1 MNAEKVVHPDRSGP
15 GFPNMR
21 PLPRAAF
28 AALGKHLWVNLRN
41 IRFEEQLL
49 FSELRPTGV
58 STGLPSKMAR
68 FMKSSLSLEDS
79 LQEAV
84 MEAIVMV
91 KKFVQVVCISAALT
105 LAASAADT
113 QKLDQRIAAAHAV
126 LHELMATPDKGIP
139 DDIAAKATC
148 VAVIPGFKKGAFIFG
163 GQYGQGVVSCRTG
176 HGWSAPA
183 FIQMTGASFGLQA
196 GGQSTDLVL
205 VAINHNGFQRLL
217 KDKVKLGGDVSV
229 AAGPVGR
236 NSQASTT
243 ELANAAL
250 LSYSRNKGIF
260 AGVDLTGDVVN
271 QNQDDTRAYYGKDVS
286 YEAILT
292 GRVPI
297 PPSARHFVRT
307 VSELFHARARH

>member
-1 MNAEKVVHPDRSGP
+1 MKKLVQTVCLVMSISV
-15 GFPNMR
+15 
-21 PLPRAAF
+21 AA
-28 AALGKHLWVNLRN
+28 H
-41 IRFEEQLL
+41 
-49 FSELRPTGV
+49 
-58 STGLPSKMAR
+58 
-68 FMKSSLSLEDS
+68 
-79 LQEAV
+79 
-84 MEAIVMV
+84 
-91 KKFVQVVCISAALT
+91 
-105 LAASAADT
+105 AADL
-113 QKLDQRIAAAHAV
+113 QKLDERIAAAHDV
-126 LHELMATPDKGIP
+126 LHELLATPDRGIP

-148 VAVIPGFKKGAFIFG
+148 VAVIPGFKKGAFLVG
-163 GQYGQGVVSCRTG
+163 AQYGQGVVSCRTL

-205 VAINHNGFQRLL
+205 VAVTKDGFQRLL

-271 QNQDDTRAYYGKDVS
+271 QNNDDNIAYYGEGVS
-286 YEAILT
+286 YETVLR
-292 GRVPI
+292 GRVKAHV
-297 PPSARHFVRT
+297 SSRHFVAT
-307 VSELFHARARH
+307 VSELFHAKATGAK